1 MSFSAEWL
9 ALREPV
15 DHRSTSAKLR
25 AEVAKAF
32 AHSDPLRIVDMGCG
46 SGSNL
51 RGLAPSLPQNQ
62 HWTLVDW
69 DAALLGH
76 AREALSQWADAH
88 AHDGEILVLEK
99 DGKHLRVSFLQADLA
114 RHVEHA
120 LDVGVDLV
128 TAAAFFD
135 LVSEDWIEAFAKAMA
150 ARKLPLY
157 TVLTYDGHERWSP
170 AHSADG
176 AMNAAFHTH
185 QRSDKG
191 FGPAAGPAAAAA
203 LARTFAQQGYNVQR
217 ENSPWTITPADGD
230 LLVELA
236 RGAANAVRE
245 TGLVDSAD
253 IDSWLAAR
261 VSAQICVIGH
271 EDVFARP

>member
-51 RGLAPSLPQNQ
+51 RGLAPGLPQNQ

-69 DAALLGH
+69 DAALLAH
-76 AREALSQWADAH
+76 AREALTQWAETSNA
-88 AHDGEILVLEK
+88 DGQTLVLEK
-99 DGKHLRVSFLQADLA
+99 AGKHLRVNFLQADLA
-114 RHVEHA
+114 RHVENA
-120 LDVGVDLV
+120 LDIGVDLV

-150 ARKLPLY
+150 LRKLPLY
-157 TVLTYDGHERWSP
+157 TVLTYDGHEHWSP
-170 AHSADG
+170 AHRADA
-176 AMNAAFHTH
+176 AMNAAFHAH

-191 FGPAAGPAAAAA
+191 FGPAAGPAAAGA
-203 LARTFAQQGYNVQR
+203 LARAFAHQGYGVQR
-217 ENSPWTITPADGD
+217 ESSPWNITPADGD
-230 LLVELA
+230 LLAELA

-245 TGLVDSAD
+245 TGLVDSAE
-253 IDSWLAAR
+253 IASWLAAR
-261 VSAQICVIGH
+261 VSAQTCIIGH

>member
-25 AEVAKAF
+25 AEVVQAF
-32 AHSDPLRIVDMGCG
+32 AQADPLRIVDMGCG

-69 DAALLGH
+69 DAALLAH
-76 AREALSQWADAH
+76 AREALAQWAESSSA
-88 AHDGEILVLEK
+88 DGQTLVLEK
-99 DGKHLRVSFLQADLA
+99 AGKHLRVNFLQADLA

-120 LDVGVDLV
+120 LDIGVDLV

-135 LVSEDWIEAFAKAMA
+135 LVSKDWIEAFAKAMA

-157 TVLTYDGHERWSP
+157 TVLTYDGFERWSP
-170 AHSADG
+170 AHLADS
-176 AMNAAFHTH
+176 AMNAAFHAH

-191 FGPAAGPAAAAA
+191 FGPAAGPAAAGA
-203 LARTFAQQGYNVQR
+203 LARAFAQQGYGVQR
-217 ENSPWTITPADGD
+217 ESSPWNITPGDGD
-230 LLVELA
+230 LLADLA

-245 TGLVDSAD
+245 TGLVDSAQ

-261 VSAQICVIGH
+261 VSAQACVIGH

>member
-15 DHRSTSAKLR
+15 DHRSVSAKLR
-25 AEVAKAF
+25 AEVAQAF
-32 AHSDPLRIVDMGCG
+32 TQSDSLRIVDMGCG

-51 RGLAPSLPQNQ
+51 RGLAPVLPQNQ

-69 DAALLGH
+69 DAALLSH
-76 AREALSQWADAH
+76 ARQALSQWADSSSA
-88 AHDGEILVLEK
+88 DDETLVLEK
-99 DGKHLRVSFLQADLA
+99 DGKHLRVNFLQADLA

-120 LDVGVDLV
+120 LDVGIDLV

-150 ARKLPLY
+150 AHTLPLY

-170 AHSADG
+170 AHPADP
-176 AMNAAFHTH
+176 AMNAAFHVH

-203 LARTFAQQGYNVQR
+203 LVRAFAQNGYGVQR
-217 ENSPWTITPADGD
+217 DSSPWNIMRADGA
-230 LLVELA
+230 LLADLA

-245 TGLVDSAD
+245 TGLVDKAE
-253 IDSWLAAR
+253 IDSWLSAR
-261 VSAQICVIGH
+261 VSAQTCMIGH

>member
-25 AEVAKAF
+25 DEVAQAF
-32 AHSDPLRIVDMGCG
+32 AYSGPLRIVDMGCG

-51 RGLAPSLPQNQ
+51 RGLAPSLPHNQ

-69 DAALLGH
+69 DAALLAH
-76 AREALSQWADAH
+76 ARNALSQWADSSAR
-88 AHDGEILVLEK
+88 DGETLVLEK
-99 DGKHLRVSFLQADLA
+99 DGKHLRVNFLQADLA

-150 ARKLPLY
+150 ERKLPLY
-157 TVLTYDGHERWSP
+157 TVLTYDGFERWSP
-170 AHSADG
+170 AHAADA
-176 AMNAAFHTH
+176 AMNAAFHAH

-191 FGPAAGPAAAAA
+191 FGPAAGPAAASA
-203 LARTFAQQGYNVQR
+203 LVRAFAQQGYGVKR
-217 ENSPWTITPADGD
+217 DHSPWNITPADGD
-230 LLVELA
+230 LLAELA

-245 TGLVDSAD
+245 TGLVDQAE
-253 IDSWLAAR
+253 IESWLAAR
-261 VSAQICVIGH
+261 VGAQACVIGH
-271 EDVFARP
+271 EDLFARL

>member
-51 RGLAPSLPQNQ
+51 RGLAPGLPQNQ

-69 DAALLGH
+69 DAALLAH
-76 AREALSQWADAH
+76 AREALTQWAETSNA
-88 AHDGEILVLEK
+88 DGQTLVLEK
-99 DGKHLRVSFLQADLA
+99 AGKHLRVNFLQADLA
-114 RHVEHA
+114 RHVENA
-120 LDVGVDLV
+120 LDIGVDLV

-135 LVSEDWIEAFAKAMA
+135 LVSEDWIEAFTKAMA
-150 ARKLPLY
+150 LRKLPLY
-157 TVLTYDGHERWSP
+157 TVLTYDGHEHWSP
-170 AHSADG
+170 AHRADA
-176 AMNAAFHTH
+176 AMNAAFHAH

-191 FGPAAGPAAAAA
+191 FGPAAGPAAAGA
-203 LARTFAQQGYNVQR
+203 LARAFAQQGYGVQR
-217 ENSPWTITPADGD
+217 ESSPWNITPGDGD
-230 LLVELA
+230 LLADLA

-245 TGLVDSAD
+245 TGLVDSAQ

-261 VSAQICVIGH
+261 VSAQACVIGH